1 MWCARPLAS
10 TTEPP
15 ENIDHRSPGPSVL
28 ARLVLAVVVAGLVTG
43 VVGSWLIANSAGRV
57 LRSQIDREN
66 EAQAVSLAERLDD
79 RMLTRVNT
87 LQVVATRENIILLG
101 GSTQNELNVVLK
113 PLPEIDR
120 ITILDANG
128 LPVASASNRGLVDL
142 QKIDIRTG
150 VLEGLTPGTYKAS
163 LLGTAPPAVEL
174 SVPIQNPPGT
184 VVAALVA
191 QVPLEEL
198 ASHLEEVQ
206 SGGTHTA
213 FLVGG
218 DGTLLVHPDRDRV
231 LEGERIDIPEDRAA
245 SGGSFSG
252 RGADSGRYL
261 FAAARSS
268 AIPTAVVIQQPE
280 AEALASVS
288 TSTRNLALILFAVML
303 VTVITV
309 GVMGRFL
316 LAPLRPMAGAARR
329 IGRGEHGAR
338 VPVGGYGEV
347 GRLGAELNRMADSL
361 EQRIAELEERKSA
374 EAALREQ
381 SKLAETLYNVGSVL
395 TAELDL
401 KEVVQAVTNIATD
414 LTGAQFGAFF
424 YNVVD
429 REGESYMLYTLAGVP
444 PEAFS
449 GFPMPRNTDIFGPTF
464 RGEGTVRSDDVTK
477 DPNYGQNEPFFGM
490 PEGHLPV
497 RSYLASPVVSK
508 RGEVLGGL
516 FFGHEEVGV
525 FTEGHAKLAEGIAG
539 QAAIAIDNARLYAT
553 QRSAAETLQR
563 SILPARLPK
572 LAGLETAAR
581 YLPAEVGIEVGGDWY
596 DILELDSGSVA
607 VVVGD
612 VVGRGLAAAGIMGQ
626 LCHAVRAYALEDP
639 SPGTVLSRLNRFIEK
654 TGEEPFA
661 TVVFAVFDPR
671 AGTLRVANAGHPPA
685 LMMNPDGTAEFLE
698 QSSGPPVGAVT
709 DNEYEEEVV
718 TLMPGC
724 RLLLYTDGLVED
736 RRTALSAGLEKL
748 RQASMKGPEDIEE
761 FCDYVLDRMSV
772 GRDLQDDIA
781 VLAIGAVPLE

>member
-1 MWCARPLAS
+1 MSS
-10 TTEPP
+10 TTEPLG
-15 ENIDHRSPGPSVL
+15 NIDHRSPGPSVL

-43 VVGSWLIANSAGRV
+43 VIGSWLIANSAGKV

-66 EAQAVSLAERLDD
+66 EARAASLAERLDN
-79 RMLTRVNT
+79 RMVTRVNT
-87 LQVVATRENIILLG
+87 LQVVATRENIVRLG
-101 GSTQNELNVVLK
+101 ESTQNELNVVLK

-120 ITILDANG
+120 ITIFDGFG

-142 QKIDIRTG
+142 HEIDIRTG
-150 VLEGLTPGTYKAS
+150 VLEGLDPDSYKTS
-163 LLGTAPPAVEL
+163 LLGTVPPMVEL

-191 QVPLEEL
+191 EVPLEEL
-198 ASHLEEVQ
+198 AGHLEEVQ
-206 SGGTHTA
+206 SGGNLTV

-218 DGTLLVHPDRDRV
+218 DGTLLMHPDRDRV
-231 LEGERIDIPEDRAA
+231 LQGERIEIPEDRAA
-245 SGGSFSG
+245 SGGSFTG
-252 RGADSGRYL
+252 RGFDSGRYL
-261 FAAARSS
+261 FAAARSD
-268 AIPTAVVIQQPE
+268 AIPAAVVIQQPE

-303 VTVITV
+303 VTVATV
-309 GVMGRFL
+309 GVVGRFL
-316 LAPLRPMAGAARR
+316 LAPLRAMAGAARR

-347 GRLGAELNRMADSL
+347 GRLGAELNRMADAL
-361 EQRIAELEERKSA
+361 EQRIAELEERKAA
-374 EAALREQ
+374 EVVLREQ
-381 SKLAETLYNVGSVL
+381 SKLAETLYNVGRVL
-395 TAELDL
+395 TAQLDL
-401 KEVVQAVTNIATD
+401 KEVVQAVTNIATE
-414 LTGAQFGAFF
+414 LTGAKFGAFF

-444 PEAFS
+444 REAFS

-464 RGEGTVRSDDVTK
+464 RGEGTVRSDDITK
-477 DPNYGQNEPFFGM
+477 DPNYGKNEPYFGM
-490 PEGHLPV
+490 PQGHLPV

-516 FFGHEEVGV
+516 FFGHEEIGV
-525 FTEGHAKLAEGIAG
+525 FTDGHAKLAEGIAG
-539 QAAIAIDNARLYAT
+539 QAAIAIDNARLYAA

-563 SILPARLPK
+563 SILPARLPV
-572 LAGLETAAR
+572 LPGLETAAR
-581 YLPAEVGIEVGGDWY
+581 YRPAEVGIEVGGDWY

-639 SPGTVLSRLNRFIEK
+639 SPRTVLSRLNRFIEK

-661 TVVFAVFDPR
+661 TVVFAVFDPT

-698 QSSGPPVGAVT
+698 QSIGPPVGAVT
-709 DNEYEEEVV
+709 DNEYEEAEV
-718 TLMPGC
+718 TLSPGC

-748 RQASMKGPEDIEE
+748 REASMKGPEDIEQ

-781 VLAIGAVPLE
+781 VLAIGAVPVELP

>member
-1 MWCARPLAS
+1 MSSA
-10 TTEPP
+10 TESW

-28 ARLVLAVVVAGLVTG
+28 ARLVLAVVVSGLVTG
-43 VVGSWLIANSAGRV
+43 IAGSWMIANSAGKA
-57 LRSQIDREN
+57 LRSQIDRQN
-66 EAQAVSLAERLDD
+66 EAQAASLAARLDD
-79 RMLTRVNT
+79 RIVMRANT
-87 LQVVATRENIILLG
+87 LQVVATRQNIVDLN
-101 GSTQNELNVVLK
+101 GSTQNELNVILK
-113 PLPEIDR
+113 PLPEIER
-120 ITILDANG
+120 LTIFDANG
-128 LPVASASNRGLVDL
+128 WPVASASNRGLVDL
-142 QKIDIRTG
+142 EKINVRTG
-150 VLEGLTPGTYKAS
+150 VLEGLTPGTYKTS
-163 LLGTAPPAVEL
+163 LLGTAPPTVEL
-174 SVPIQNPPGT
+174 SVPIESPPGT
-184 VVAALVA
+184 AVAALVA
-191 QVPLEEL
+191 EIPLEEV

-206 SGGTHTA
+206 SAGTVTA
-213 FLVGG
+213 FLVAG

-231 LEGERIDIPEDRAA
+231 LEGERFDIPEDRSV
-245 SGGSFSG
+245 SGGSFTG
-252 RGADSGRYL
+252 RGFDSGRYL
-261 FAAARSS
+261 FAASRSS
-268 AIPTAVVIQQPE
+268 AIPASVVIQQPE
-280 AEALASVS
+280 AQALASVS

-309 GVMGRFL
+309 AVVGRFL
-316 LAPLRPMAGAARR
+316 LAPLRAMAVAARR

-338 VPVGGYGEV
+338 VPLGGYGEV
-347 GRLGAELNRMADSL
+347 GRLGSELNRMAEAL
-361 EQRIAELEERKSA
+361 EQRIAELEERKAA
-374 EAALREQ
+374 EVALREQ

-401 KEVVQAVTNIATD
+401 KEVVQAVTDIATE

-424 YNVVD
+424 YNVAN
-429 REGESYMLYTLAGVP
+429 REGESYTLYTLAGVP
-444 PEAFS
+444 PESFS
-449 GFPMPRNTDIFGPTF
+449 SFPMPRNTAIFGPTF
-464 RGEGTVRSDDVTK
+464 RGEGTVRSDDITK
-477 DPNYGQNEPFFGM
+477 DPNYGQNEPYLGM
-490 PEGHLPV
+490 PDGHLPV

-516 FFGHEEVGV
+516 FFGHEKVGV

-539 QAAIAIDNARLYAT
+539 QAAIAIDNARLYAA

-563 SILPARLPK
+563 SILPARLPQ
-572 LAGLETAAR
+572 LPGLETAAR
-581 YLPAEVGIEVGGDWY
+581 YRPAEVGIEVGGDWY
-596 DILELDSGSVA
+596 DILELDSGAVA

-639 SPGTVLSRLNRFIEK
+639 SPAKVISRLNRFIEK
-654 TGEEPFA
+654 TGEDPFA

-671 AGTLRVANAGHPPA
+671 AGTLRVANAGHPPP
-685 LMMNPDGTAEFLE
+685 LRINPDGTAEFLE
-698 QSSGPPVGAVT
+698 HSSGPPVGAVS

-718 TLMPGC
+718 QLMLGC

-748 RQASMKGPEDIEE
+748 RLSSMKGPAGIEE